1 MVNRVPIVS
10 TFRRYDTSLL
20 RPDLIAGLVLATLL
34 VPQAM
39 AYAELTGLPAETGI
53 YTTIAALVAY
63 SVFGPNRRLVL
74 GPDSSLA
81 PVIAAVV
88 LPLAAGDVS
97 TAVVLAS
104 ALSIISGLVCIG
116 SGYLNAGVVTELLSK
131 PIRIGYLNGIA
142 ILIFLSQLPK
152 ALGFSVE
159 AESTVGE
166 IGEVV
171 SGVARG
177 SVNPADLV
185 ISTVSIL
192 VILLFWRV
200 NPAIPGVVVAVIGS
214 VAAVEMFDLVNRG
227 VETVGAIPPGLPPL
241 TLPRVG
247 IDQLGA
253 LFGGAIAVTLVSF
266 ADTGALST
274 ATALK
279 SGEQVDPNSEIK
291 ALGAANLLSG
301 IFQGFPTSA
310 SSSRTAVAMSVGSK
324 TQVTGLVAAA
334 GITLIIIALPGLI
347 ADIPDAT
354 LAAIVIT
361 ASFALFDWSSLA
373 WLFRVR
379 RSELLLSVAATIA
392 VLVFGVL
399 VGIAVAIGLSLANF
413 IRRAW
418 RPHSTELAKV
428 RGVAGYHDLERHP
441 EAEVIPGLL
450 IVRYDAPLFF
460 ANAPDFGRRLQEMVR
475 AADRPIHRVLVV
487 ANAVTDID
495 STGAEILDHV
505 LVDLESK
512 GLAFAF
518 AGLKGPVKDR
528 LRAYGLYERIGDD
541 NFFPNTI
548 SAVESHLAGD
558 RDGGE
563 GDLIR

>member
-1 MVNRVPIVS
+1 M
-10 TFRRYDTSLL
+10 SLL
-20 RPDLIAGLVLATLL
+20 RPDLVAGIVLATLL

-53 YTTIAALVAY
+53 YTTIAALLAY

-104 ALSIISGLVCIG
+104 ALSIITGLVCIG

-142 ILIFLSQLPK
+142 VLVFLSQLPK

-159 AESTVGE
+159 AESTLSQ
-166 IGEVV
+166 VV
-171 SGVARG
+171 ELVRGVAQG
-177 SVNPADLV
+177 SVNAYAVV

-192 VILLFWRV
+192 IILFFWRV
-200 NPAIPGVVVAVIGS
+200 NPAIPGVVVAAIGS
-214 VAAVEMFDLVNRG
+214 VVAVEMFDLISRG
-227 VETVGAIPPGLPPL
+227 VETVGAIPPGLPAL

-247 IDQLGA
+247 IDELGA

-301 IFQGFPTSA
+301 FFQGFPTSA

-334 GITLIIIALPGLI
+334 GVTLIIIALPGLI
-347 ADIPDAT
+347 ADIPEAT

-361 ASFALFDWSSLA
+361 ASFALFDWGSLA

-399 VGIAVAIGLSLANF
+399 EGIAVAIGLSLGNF

-428 RGVAGYHDLERHP
+428 RGVAGYHDMERHP

-460 ANAPDFGRRLQEMVR
+460 ANAPDFGRRLQEMLR

-487 ANAVTDID
+487 GNAVTDID

-548 SAVESHLAGD
+548 SAVESHLQGD
-558 RDGGE
+558 PDGREGE
-563 GDLIR
+563 PR

>member
-1 MVNRVPIVS
+1 
-10 TFRRYDTSLL
+10 
-20 RPDLIAGLVLATLL
+20 
-34 VPQAM
+34 M

-53 YTTIAALVAY
+53 YTTIAALLAY

-104 ALSIISGLVCIG
+104 ALSIITGLVCIG

-142 ILIFLSQLPK
+142 VLVFLSQLPK

-159 AESTVGE
+159 AESTLSQ
-166 IGEVV
+166 VV
-171 SGVARG
+171 ELVRGVAQG
-177 SVNPADLV
+177 SVNAYAVV

-192 VILLFWRV
+192 IILFFWRV
-200 NPAIPGVVVAVIGS
+200 NPAIPGVVVAAIGS
-214 VAAVEMFDLVNRG
+214 VVAVEMFDLISRG
-227 VETVGAIPPGLPPL
+227 VETVGAIPPGLPAL

-247 IDQLGA
+247 IDELGA

-301 IFQGFPTSA
+301 FFQGFPTSA

-334 GITLIIIALPGLI
+334 GVTLIIIALPGLI
-347 ADIPDAT
+347 ADIPEAT

-361 ASFALFDWSSLA
+361 ASFALFDWGSLA

-399 VGIAVAIGLSLANF
+399 EGIAVAIGLSLGNF

-428 RGVAGYHDLERHP
+428 RGVAGYHDMERHP

-460 ANAPDFGRRLQEMVR
+460 ANAPDFGRRLQEMLR

-487 ANAVTDID
+487 GNAVTDID

-548 SAVESHLAGD
+548 SAVESHLQGD
-558 RDGGE
+558 PDGREGE
-563 GDLIR
+563 PR

>member
-1 MVNRVPIVS
+1 VNGVPIVS
-10 TFRRYDTSLL
+10 TVKRYDRSLL
-20 RPDLIAGLVLATLL
+20 KPDLIAGIVLATLL
-34 VPQAM
+34 VPQGM

-53 YTTIAALVAY
+53 YTTVAALIAY

-104 ALSIISGLVCIG
+104 ALSIISGLICIG
-116 SGYLNAGVVTELLSK
+116 SGYLNVGVVTELLSK

-152 ALGFSVE
+152 ALGFSVD
-159 AESTVGE
+159 ADSTVGE
-166 IGEVV
+166 AVELVR
-171 SGVARG
+171 GVAQG
-177 SVNPADLV
+177 SVNPAALA
-185 ISTVSIL
+185 ISTSSIL
-192 VILLFWRV
+192 VILFFWRI
-200 NPAIPGVVVAVIGS
+200 NPAIPGVVVAVLGS
-214 VAAVEMFDLVNRG
+214 VAAVELFDLINRG
-227 VETVGAIPPGLPPL
+227 VETVGAIPPGLPAL

-247 IDQLGA
+247 IDELGA

-279 SGEQVDPNSEIK
+279 SGEQVHPNSEIK

-310 SSSRTAVAMSVGSK
+310 SSSRTAVAMSVGSR

-334 GITLIIIALPGLI
+334 GVTLIIIALPGLI
-347 ADIPDAT
+347 AEIPEAT

-361 ASFALFDWSSLA
+361 ASFALFDWGSLV

-379 RSELLLSVAATIA
+379 RSELLLSVAATLA

-428 RGVAGYHDLERHP
+428 KGVAGYHDLERHP

-450 IVRYDAPLFF
+450 IIRYDAPLFF
-460 ANAPDFGRRLQEMVR
+460 ANAPDFGRRLQEMLR
-475 AADRPIHRVLVV
+475 AADRPVHRVLVV

-528 LRAYGLYERIGDD
+528 LRAYGLYERIGGQ

-548 SAVESHLAGD
+548 SAVESHLDGD
-558 RDGGE
+558 RDGRGGE
-563 GDLIR
+563 PR